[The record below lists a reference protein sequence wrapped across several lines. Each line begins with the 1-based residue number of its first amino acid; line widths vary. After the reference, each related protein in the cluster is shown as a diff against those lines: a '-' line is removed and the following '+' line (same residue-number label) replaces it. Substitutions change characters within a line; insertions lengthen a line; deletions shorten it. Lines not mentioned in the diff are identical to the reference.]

1 MAWLR
6 GGKNL
11 HRQHLAIQYV
21 DPIGVRGWLRTR
33 GALDKWSFN
42 DGALCADLGTRG
54 RGFCYVYGRRTRQI
68 LVAAARKPT
77 RVSDR
82 INRLPRWAQDYIMRV
97 HTFVGAEEV
106 EELVFLRDQNKALVK
121 LVGELKAENR
131 RMRKKL
137 SGK

>member
-11 HRQHLAIQYV
+11 HRQHLATVCRSPSASEDGFAPEPLIMLPQH
-21 DPIGVRGWLRTR
+21 
-33 GALDKWSFN
+33 
-42 DGALCADLGTRG
+42 GALCADLGTRR
-54 RGFCYVYGRRTRQI
+54 RGFCYMCRHHARQL
-68 LVAAARKPT
+68 LVSATRKPV
-77 RVSDR
+77 RLSDR

-131 RMRKKL
+131 RLRKSL
-137 SGK
+137 AG